1 LVTPENVAAAHSA
14 GLQVMP
20 YTVDKPEEWQK
31 MVDAKVDA
39 MITDDPEALVIWLR
53 NRSLHP

>member
-1 LVTPENVAAAHSA
+1 MTPENVAAAHSA